1 MRTLKSTL
9 TNVTAITVGRR
20 KDGSVALLFDDD
32 EIRWFAADLLKYF
45 VEV

>member
-9 TNVTAITVGRR
+9 TNVVFITVGRR
-20 KDGSVALLFDDD
+20 KDGSVALLSDDNQITWFD
-32 EIRWFAADLLKYF
+32 ADLLKYF